1 MGGFIQRLESL
12 RKYGFGSLLL
22 FGTDGNLE
30 ISGVWLVRGT
40 ELPEE
45 ITGCPDAPSY
55 NFTKL
60 NHASEADRK
69 KFDDYLTWEGEFG
82 GNPLPFSQGKIFK

>member
-45 ITGCPDAPSY
+45 VTGCPDYTSY

-60 NHASEADRK
+60 NHANEAERK